1 MKQSLKKNYI
11 YNLIYQ
17 LMILIL
23 PLATAPYLSRVL
35 GAEKIGIYSFTLSIS
50 SYFITFGTLGMTT
63 YAQREIAYNQNN
75 KEKCSKIFWEIFIL
89 RFITMSMSILIFILI
104 FVNGTQY
111 QLYYKILTLEIIASM
126 LDISWFFQGL
136 EELKKTVIKN
146 GVVKLISVI
155 LIFCIVK
162 NKNDLVKYYII
173 YALSI
178 LLGNISLWVYLPKYI
193 KKVNLKELKILKN
206 LKPSF
211 YLFIPNVAIQV
222 YALLDKTMIGIIVPD
237 KSELGFY
244 EQSQK
249 VIRLLL
255 TIITSLGTV
264 MMPRMANKFAE
275 GKKEEIMYYMKKS
288 FNYVFI
294 LSIPMIF
301 GIIAVSKY
309 FVPIFFGK
317 GFDKVALIMNMT
329 CPILLFIGISNVI
342 GGQYL
347 LPAKKQKEY
356 TISVILGAVVNFG
369 LNLFLIKLYGAIGAA
384 IATIAAELTVTVTQ
398 MIFVKNDF
406 DFGEIL
412 KPILKYLFASICMFI
427 ICKILGANIT
437 NRYLSVALQVLIGS
451 IVYFTTL
458 LMLKDNF
465 LFEIINNIKE
475 KFERNCYKNSNTRS
489 D

>member
-35 GAEKIGIYSFTLSIS
+35 GAENIGIYSFTVSIS
-50 SYFITFGTLGMTT
+50 SYFMTFGTLGMTT

-75 KEKCSKIFWEIFIL
+75 KEKCSKIFWEIFSL
-89 RFITMSMSILIFILI
+89 RLITMSMAILIFILI

-136 EELKKTVIKN
+136 EEFKKTIVKN
-146 GVVKLISVI
+146 GIVKIIYVI
-155 LIFCIVK
+155 LIFCVVK
-162 NKNDLVKYYII
+162 NKNDLAKYYII
-173 YALSI
+173 YVFTALI
-178 LLGNISLWVYLPKYI
+178 GNMSLWIHLPKYI
-193 KKVNLKELKILKN
+193 EKVKLKELKILNN

-211 YLFIPNVAIQV
+211 YLFIPNIAIQV

-255 TIITSLGTV
+255 TIVTSLGTV
-264 MMPRMANKFAE
+264 MMPRIANKFAE
-275 GKKEEIMYYMKKS
+275 GKKEDVMYYMKKS

-294 LSIPMIF
+294 LSIPMMF
-301 GIIAVSKY
+301 GIMAVSES

-317 GFDKVALIMNMT
+317 GFDKVALIMSM
-329 CPILLFIGISNVI
+329 CSPVLLIIGMSNVM
-342 GGQYL
+342 GVQYL
-347 LPAKKQKEY
+347 LPTKKQKEY

-369 LNLFLIKLYGAIGAA
+369 LNLFLIKLYGAIGAS

-398 MIFVKNDF
+398 MIFLKNDF

-427 ICKILGANIT
+427 TCKILGANIT
-437 NRYLSVALQVLIGS
+437 NRYLSVVLQVLIGS
-451 IVYFTTL
+451 IVYFTIL
-458 LMLKDNF
+458 LVLKDKF
-465 LFEIINNIKE
+465 LYEIIGNIKE
-475 KFERNCYKNSNTRS
+475 KIFKKKLS
-489 D
+489 